1 MENDLIEQERR
12 KLFIDKKYTELI
24 QKVNENL
31 KTTNISQQQVDGQ
44 YWLGRCCFERA
55 LQTDNE
61 TLFDKAREHFEKRLE
76 FAKKLSGDKA
86 LKKQA
91 TTQFWLGYC
100 YFEQAL
106 LTNKILFDEARE
118 HFQKQLALAK
128 KLRGCPR

>member
-44 YWLGRCCFERA
+44 YWLGRCYFERA

-86 LKKQA
+86 LKKTSHYPILA
-91 TTQFWLGYC
+91 G
-100 YFEQAL
+100 L
-106 LTNKILFDEARE
+106 LLF
-118 HFQKQLALAK
+118 
-128 KLRGCPR
+128 